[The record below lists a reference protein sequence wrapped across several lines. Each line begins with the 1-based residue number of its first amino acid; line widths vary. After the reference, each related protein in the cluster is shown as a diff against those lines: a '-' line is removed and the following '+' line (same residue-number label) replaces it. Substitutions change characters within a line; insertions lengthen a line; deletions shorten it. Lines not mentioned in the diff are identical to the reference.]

1 MRDLYLF
8 TRDNCHLCE
17 EMLRELEPLLIASK
31 SECHLIKVTGD
42 PELEQLYGARV
53 PVLVGDGKELCEF
66 KLDSESVKN
75 YLELDN

>member
-17 EMLRELEPLLIASK
+17 EMLQELEPLLIASEC
-31 SECHLIKVTGD
+31 ECHLIKVAGD

-53 PVLVGDGKELCEF
+53 PVLVGGGRELCQF
-66 KLDSESVKN
+66 KLDREAVKN
-75 YLELDN
+75 YLEVDN